1 MSQPTSAV
9 PAASPL
15 DEALRRCAPGM
26 ALAVVI
32 SLFTSIGLLIVP
44 LYMMQIYDRVLSSH
58 SLSTLMALTVVALG
72 GLTLYAVLDYCRI
85 RIYQKLA
92 TWLGQRLGL
101 DAIEA
106 IIAQTLRGKA
116 GTQGLRDIQELKL
129 FIGGNAATSALELL
143 WSPLFF
149 AVLFAFHPA
158 YGVVAVASAAV
169 LVVLA
174 LATELATRRSRRD
187 TEAATLAA
195 NEELL
200 GALRHVEVIDAM
212 GMAQPLTRRWLAAT
226 DEANRLADAS
236 LRRATALGALSRLVR
251 MAIQIG
257 AMAVGVS
264 LVVDNAASPG
274 SLFAASII
282 VARALAPFE
291 HIISDWR
298 RWAAALGAQR
308 RLRALLADRGA
319 GRSTMELPR
328 PEGILE
334 IDRLVYVPPGANRAV
349 LKGVSLFVAPGEAVG
364 IVGPSASGKSTLA
377 RLLVGVWQP
386 TGGAVRLDGHDVYL
400 WNRENFGAHVG
411 YLPQSVSLLDGT
423 VRDNIA
429 RMGEADPLAVV
440 TAAKRAHIHE
450 MIGHLPHGY
459 DSEIGSAG
467 YTLSGGQRQRLALAR
482 ALFGEPSLL
491 VLDEPDANLDAAGE
505 EALVRAVSEA
515 KQRGCT
521 IVAITHHPR
530 LLTVLDKV
538 AVMRDGI
545 IEGVVTPTQAA
556 ARLSGRPPETAR
568 DGAREAAKDGAGA
581 VVALP
586 AAEKAAGEPKL
597 VARAA
602 GSTP

>member
-1 MSQPTSAV
+1 MTQPASAT
-9 PAASPL
+9 ASPL
-15 DEALRRCAPGM
+15 DEALRRCLPGM
-26 ALAVVI
+26 GLAVAI

-44 LYMMQIYDRVLSSH
+44 LYMMQVYDRVLSSH
-58 SLSTLMALTVVALG
+58 SLSTLMALTVIALG
-72 GLTLYAVLDYCRI
+72 GLTLYAILDYCRI

-169 LVVLA
+169 LIVLA
-174 LATELATRRSRRD
+174 LATEFATRRSRRD
-187 TEAATLAA
+187 TETATLAA
-195 NEELL
+195 TEELL
-200 GALRHVEVIDAM
+200 GALRHAEVIDAM

-226 DEANRLADAS
+226 EDANRLSDVS

-264 LVVDNAASPG
+264 LVVDNMASPG

-298 RWAAALGAQR
+298 RWAAALAAQR
-308 RLRALLADRGA
+308 RLRSLLADRGA

-328 PEGILE
+328 PDGILE
-334 IDRLVYVPPGANRAV
+334 IDRVVYVPPGLNRAV
-349 LKGVSLFVAPGEAVG
+349 LKGVSLFIAPGEAVG
-364 IVGPSASGKSTLA
+364 IIGPSASGKSTLA

-386 TGGAVRLDGHDVYL
+386 SSGAVRLDGHDVSL

-423 VRDNIA
+423 VRENIA
-429 RMGEADPLAVV
+429 RMSEADPLTVV

-450 MIGHLPHGY
+450 MIGRLPHGY
-459 DSEIGSAG
+459 DTDIGSTG
-467 YTLSGGQRQRLALAR
+467 YALSGGQRQRVALAR

-505 EALVRAVSEA
+505 DALVRTVIEA

-521 IVAITHHPR
+521 VVVITHHPR
-530 LLTVLDKV
+530 LLTALDKV

-545 IEGVVTPTQAA
+545 IEGVVSPSQATA
-556 ARLSGRPPETAR
+556 LLANHRPETTR
-568 DGAREAAKDGAGA
+568 GPAKDAA
-581 VVALP
+581 VVTLP
-586 AAEKAAGEPKL
+586 AAETKAAGEPKL
-597 VARAA
+597 VTRAA
-602 GSTP
+602 GSAS

>member
-1 MSQPTSAV
+1 MTPSSAT

-15 DEALRRCAPGM
+15 DEALQRCLPGM
-26 ALAVVI
+26 GLAVAI

-44 LYMMQIYDRVLSSH
+44 LYMMQVYDRVLSSH
-58 SLSTLMALTVVALG
+58 SLSTLTALSVIALG
-72 GLTLYAVLDYCRI
+72 GLTLYAILDYCRI

-129 FIGGNAATSALELL
+129 FIGGSAATSALELL

-158 YGVVAVASAAV
+158 YGVVAIASAAV
-169 LVVLA
+169 LVGLA
-174 LATELATRRSRRD
+174 LATEMATRRSRRD
-187 TEAATLAA
+187 TETAGLAA
-195 NEELL
+195 NEALL
-200 GALRHVEVIDAM
+200 GALRHAEVIDAM

-226 DEANRLADAS
+226 EEANRLADVS
-236 LRRATALGALSRLVR
+236 LRRATALGAVSRLVR
-251 MAIQIG
+251 MAIQIA
-257 AMAVGVS
+257 AMAVGVT

-308 RLRALLADRGA
+308 RLRSLLADRGA

-328 PEGILE
+328 PEGIVE
-334 IDRLVYVPPGANRAV
+334 IDRLVYVPPGLNRAV
-349 LKGVSLFVAPGEAVG
+349 LKGVSLFIAPGEAVG
-364 IVGPSASGKSTLA
+364 IIGPSASGKSTLA

-386 TGGAVRLDGHDVYL
+386 SSGAVRLDGHDVSQ
-400 WNRENFGAHVG
+400 WNRENFGAYVG

-423 VRDNIA
+423 VRENIA
-429 RMGEADPLAVV
+429 RMTEADPLAVV
-440 TAAKRAHIHE
+440 TAAKRAHLHE
-450 MIGHLPHGY
+450 MIGRLPHGY
-459 DSEIGSAG
+459 DTDIGSAG
-467 YTLSGGQRQRLALAR
+467 YALSGGQRQRVALAR
-482 ALFGEPSLL
+482 ALFGAPSLL

-505 EALVRAVSEA
+505 DALVRTVIEA

-521 IVAITHHPR
+521 VVVITHHPR
-530 LLTVLDKV
+530 LLTALDKV
-538 AVMRDGI
+538 AVLRDGI
-545 IEGVVTPTQAA
+545 IEAVVGPAQAA
-556 ARLSGRPPETAR
+556 ARLAGSAPDA
-568 DGAREAAKDGAGA
+568 AKEAAVIALPGAGTNA
-581 VVALP
+581 P
-586 AAEKAAGEPKL
+586 ADPKPG
-597 VARAA
+597 ARAA
-602 GSTP
+602 GSAP

>member
-1 MSQPTSAV
+1 MTQPASAT
-9 PAASPL
+9 ASPL
-15 DEALRRCAPGM
+15 DEALRRCLPGM
-26 ALAVVI
+26 GLAVAI

-44 LYMMQIYDRVLSSH
+44 LYMMQVYDRVLSSH
-58 SLSTLMALTVVALG
+58 SLSTLMALTVIALG
-72 GLTLYAVLDYCRI
+72 GLTLYAILDYCRI

-169 LVVLA
+169 LIVLA
-174 LATELATRRSRRD
+174 LATEFATRRSRRD
-187 TEAATLAA
+187 TETATLAA
-195 NEELL
+195 TEALL
-200 GALRHVEVIDAM
+200 GALRHAEVIDAM

-226 DEANRLADAS
+226 EEANCLSDVS
-236 LRRATALGALSRLVR
+236 LRRATALGAVSRLVR

-264 LVVDNAASPG
+264 LVVDNLASPG

-298 RWAAALGAQR
+298 RWAAALAAQR
-308 RLRALLADRGA
+308 RLRSLLADRGA

-328 PEGILE
+328 PDGILE
-334 IDRLVYVPPGANRAV
+334 IDRVVYVPPGLNRAV
-349 LKGVSLFVAPGEAVG
+349 LKGVSLFIAPGEAVG
-364 IVGPSASGKSTLA
+364 IIGPSASGKSTLA

-386 TGGAVRLDGHDVYL
+386 SSGAVRLDGHDVSL

-423 VRDNIA
+423 VRENIA
-429 RMGEADPLAVV
+429 RMSEADPLTVV
-440 TAAKRAHIHE
+440 AAAKRAHIHE
-450 MIGHLPHGY
+450 MIGRLPHGY
-459 DSEIGSAG
+459 DTDIGSTG
-467 YTLSGGQRQRLALAR
+467 YALSGGQRQRVALAR

-505 EALVRAVSEA
+505 DALVRTVIEA

-521 IVAITHHPR
+521 VVVITHHPR
-530 LLTVLDKV
+530 LLTALDKV

-545 IEGVVTPTQAA
+545 IEGVVSPSQATA
-556 ARLSGRPPETAR
+556 LLANHAPETTR
-568 DGAREAAKDGAGA
+568 GPAKDAA

-586 AAEKAAGEPKL
+586 AAETKAAGEPKL

-602 GSTP
+602 GSAS